1 MDSPQNHRQS
11 QDDKTKGGI
20 TMENYIEY
28 IRALVRPFIT
38 VSLTI
43 AILTL
48 TSQGQIPGRDLLQ
61 VFLIVLGFY
70 FGHRSGK
77 KENAN

>member
-1 MDSPQNHRQS
+1 
-11 QDDKTKGGI
+11 
-20 TMENYIEY
+20 MENYIEY

-48 TSQGQIPGRDLLQ
+48 TFQGQIPGRDLLQ

-77 KENAN
+77 KENNSK